1 MPIMP
6 RSARRVVIVGGGFG
20 GLTAARELRRADVQ
34 VTLVDPTSHH
44 LFQPLLYQLAC
55 GGLSPGECA
64 TPIRAAVKRASNTTV
79 LMARATDVD
88 TERRQVV
95 LDRGER
101 LDYDSLI
108 VACGAQTSY
117 FGNDRWREVSYGLK
131 TLTDAVALR
140 NRIYGCFEEAERCTD
155 PAERAQWLTF
165 VVIGG
170 GPTGVELAG
179 DLAIVAR
186 HTMRGYFKRIDP
198 RDQVRVIL
206 LDAGTRVTAAFSER
220 LSAKVARYLGELGV
234 SVREGARVT
243 AIDERGV
250 TVQVS
255 GDDGAVE
262 RTTQTGTTRTDAGV
276 RPGDA
281 TEARATQ
288 TGGARASSTQ
298 ERIEAR
304 TAIWAAGVQAAP
316 FAATLA
322 RATGAQSDR
331 AGRIQ
336 TQPDLTVPG
345 HPEISAI
352 GDATALAGADGR
364 LLPGLATVAIQQARH
379 VAKAI
384 RSGAPG
390 ASKPFRYFDKGALA
404 VVGRG
409 KAVCEIR
416 GHELSGRPAFFTYLT
431 VHMYYLSGGGPG
443 HRLKVLIDW
452 ISARVGE
459 PQDQVIDGE
468 LSSIEHGQ
476 IPVQAGIGGGGA
488 GGAAAGGLGTGGAA
502 AEERPMKAGV
512 MKTGAGGAGR

>member
-20 GLTAARELRRADVQ
+20 GLTAARELRRADVE

-140 NRIYGCFEEAERCTD
+140 NRIYGAFEEAERCAD
-155 PAERAQWLTF
+155 PDERARWLTF
-165 VVIGG
+165 VVVGG

-179 DLAIVAR
+179 ELAIVVR
-186 HTMRGYFKRIDP
+186 HTMRGYFTRIDP
-198 RDQVRVIL
+198 REQARVIL
-206 LDAGTRVTAAFSER
+206 LDAGTRVAAAFSER
-220 LSAKVARYLGELGV
+220 LSAKVAHYLDELGV
-234 SVREGARVT
+234 SVRERARVT

-250 TVQVS
+250 NVQIT
-255 GDDGAVE
+255 GD
-262 RTTQTGTTRTDAGV
+262 TDAVNG
-276 RPGDA
+276 
-281 TEARATQ
+281 
-288 TGGARASSTQ
+288 TQ
-298 ERIEAR
+298 ERIDAR
-304 TAIWAAGVQAAP
+304 TVIWAAGVRAVP

-322 RATGAQSDR
+322 QATAAQTDR

-352 GDATALAGADGR
+352 GDATRHAGPDGR
-364 LLPGLATVAIQQARH
+364 PLPGLATVAIQQARH
-379 VAKAI
+379 VARAI
-384 RSGAPG
+384 RGGAPG

-409 KAVCEIR
+409 KAVCEIHGR
-416 GHELSGRPAFFTYLT
+416 ELSGRPAFFTYLT

-468 LSSIEHGQ
+468 LSSIER
-476 IPVQAGIGGGGA
+476 AGT
-488 GGAAAGGLGTGGAA
+488 GAAA
-502 AEERPMKAGV
+502 V
-512 MKTGAGGAGR
+512 GAGR